1 VVYFLSDSL
10 VGWQALF
17 CCVGKEAMKQKL
29 CLVEDDVIIRLD
41 TAQIFEN
48 AGFDVKEFGDADHAL
63 RYLEIAAPE
72 TSVIVTD
79 IRLPGEQ
86 DGLALARIAEKRW
99 PWIRIVVVS
108 SFLGGFREL
117 PPGASA
123 AISKPF
129 RDEELVAK
137 ATGGT

>member
-1 VVYFLSDSL
+1 
-10 VGWQALF
+10 
-17 CCVGKEAMKQKL
+17 MKQKL
-29 CLVEDDVIIRLD
+29 CLVEDDAVIRLD
-41 TAQIFEN
+41 TAQIFES

-72 TSVIVTD
+72 TSIIVTD
-79 IRLPGEQ
+79 IRLPGRH

-108 SFLGGFREL
+108 SFLGAFGDL
-117 PPGASA
+117 PQGASA

-129 RDEELVAK
+129 RNDELLEK
-137 ATGGT
+137 ATGTL